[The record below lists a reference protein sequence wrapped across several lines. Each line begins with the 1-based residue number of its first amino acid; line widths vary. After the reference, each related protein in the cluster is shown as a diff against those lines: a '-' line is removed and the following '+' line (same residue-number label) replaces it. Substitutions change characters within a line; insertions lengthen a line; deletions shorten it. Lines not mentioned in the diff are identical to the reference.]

1 VTPRQALVAI
11 AIIATTCTG
20 PGTDPSDPERPTS
33 PAGAD
38 CPAFVLE
45 RHGGRCVDALR
56 VAESSYRVRCIAVPE
71 VLIDVPLVARWGR
84 RTVHAIAAVPS
95 AHAVAVTAGDE
106 RCGTH
111 ALALRTDL
119 SVGTQDA
126 IIEEVE
132 AAGSLPPALEK

>member
-1 VTPRQALVAI
+1 VTPTQALVAI

-20 PGTDPSDPERPTS
+20 PGTDPSDPGRPTS
-33 PAGAD
+33 PAVAA

-45 RHGGRCVDALR
+45 RHGGRCVDELQI
-56 VAESSYRVRCIAVPE
+56 AESSYRVRCIAVPE
-71 VLIDVPLVARWGR
+71 VLIDVPLDARWGR
-84 RTVHAIAAVPS
+84 RTVHAVAAVPS

-106 RCGTH
+106 RCGTY

-119 SVGTQDA
+119 SAATQDA

-132 AAGSLPPALEK
+132 DAASLPPDLQK